1 MKKIA
6 IIGECM
12 IELNGEPFGSMNQTF
27 GGDTLNAAVYL
38 SRSCSEGVDI
48 YYVTSMGTDA
58 LSDGM
63 VQRWQ
68 QEGVSTN
75 MVLRDSKRSPGLYLI
90 QTDQTGERTFL
101 YWRNQSAAKYMLRH
115 HDFDK
120 VEAALREMNMIFLS
134 GITLAI
140 LEPNDRKKLIALLAE
155 LSSTGIEIAFDSN
168 FRPALWPDDDNQ
180 TIKASYKA
188 LLEFCSLALIT
199 LDDEQAIWGDKTYQ
213 ETLNRCKRF
222 GTQKVVVK
230 MGANGCVYQDFSM
243 HEEPI
248 SVSTDI
254 VRDVVDTTS
263 AGDSF
268 NGGFLASYLLG
279 KDMQA
284 ACVNGNALAGIVI
297 QHRGAIVSKQETDTL
312 TKGYSP
318 V

>member
-38 SRSCSEGVDI
+38 SRSCSEGVEI
-48 YYVTSMGTDA
+48 QYVTSMGTDA
-58 LSDGM
+58 LSEGM
-63 VQRWQ
+63 IQRWQ
-68 QEGVSTN
+68 QEGVGTDL
-75 MVLRDSKRSPGLYLI
+75 VLRDNARSPGLYLI
-90 QTDQTGERTFL
+90 QTDETGERTFL

-115 HDFDK
+115 HDFGE
-120 VEAALREMNMIFLS
+120 VEAALREMDMIFLS

-140 LEPNDRKKLIALLAE
+140 LEPSDRKRLIALLAE
-155 LSSTGIEIAFDSN
+155 LSSMGTEIAFDSN
-168 FRPALWPDDDNQ
+168 FRPALWPDDANQ
-180 TIKASYKA
+180 TIQESYKA

-230 MGANGCVYQDFSM
+230 MGANGCVYQDFSR
-243 HEEPI
+243 HKEPI
-248 SVSTDI
+248 SVPTDI
-254 VRDVVDTTS
+254 VRNVVDTTS

-268 NGGFLASYLLG
+268 NGGFLASYLTG
-279 KDMQA
+279 KDMRT

-297 QHRGAIVSKQETDTL
+297 QHRGAIVSKQETDML
-312 TKGYSP
+312 IKG
-318 V
+318 